1 MEHPLNM
8 QSPSAKHIVASCI
21 SLLLSLGSSQ
31 LSAEND
37 INAQDLNR
45 DLQQQSKNIQSAS
58 TIPGNEQ
65 APSTEEIL
73 VEEELPPWF
82 KVEVIVFKQSVG
94 TTSEIFPETVDFT
107 PPESLF
113 TLNDY
118 AYPEEHFL
126 RSEKQGLTYLNKEPE
141 ETEPTEETS
150 EPSTDTAAPDNT
162 SPGTMEI
169 STEPVAYHQ
178 EELLLLE
185 DAYKRLEKNKNYEI
199 LLATSWQQPT
209 IHKDEAPTLHLVAG
223 NWFDDQPEF
232 EAFLKISKQRYLH
245 AYADLF
251 LKTYN
256 LKTEHAIELDLS
268 SEVLS
273 TDQATSDNSS
283 TASSAAEV
291 QTLETQGS
299 DTPETDNQP
308 LITNP
313 IKSEPI
319 KSEPSKQ
326 NSFNLAG
333 QGIQTHHFQLFTLDI
348 NEDLLGQ
355 TSEKES
361 SYITDEVYMIRED
374 RIMKRSKDLYY
385 LDHPKFGM
393 IIKLTPQDKVLEF
406 IEGKAAN

>member
-1 MEHPLNM
+1 M
-8 QSPSAKHIVASCI
+8 QLPSAKHFVASCI
-21 SLLLSLGSSQ
+21 SLLFSLGSSQ
-31 LSAEND
+31 LYAEND

-45 DLQQQSKNIQSAS
+45 DLQQQSQNIQSAS

-65 APSTEEIL
+65 TQSAEEIL

-82 KVEVIVFKQSVG
+82 KVEIIVFKQTVG
-94 TTSEIFPETVDFT
+94 TTNEIFPETVDFT
-107 PPESLF
+107 PPESLY
-113 TLNDY
+113 TLNGFS
-118 AYPEEHFL
+118 YPEQHIL
-126 RSEKQGLTYLNKEPE
+126 RSERQGLTYLNQ
-141 ETEPTEETS
+141 ETEAEKKADPTLETTEE
-150 EPSTDTAAPDNT
+150 STDKPVPEDPSQDTNEANT
-162 SPGTMEI
+162 ET
-169 STEPVAYHQ
+169 VAYQQ

-185 DAYKRLEKNKNYEI
+185 DAYKRLEKNKNYDI

-256 LKTEHAIELDLS
+256 LKTEHEIELDLT
-268 SEVLS
+268 SEAL
-273 TDQATSDNSS
+273 TADQTISA
-283 TASSAAEV
+283 TAS
-291 QTLETQGS
+291 TETS
-299 DTPETDNQP
+299 ISETANSETHLTKATEAKTTP
-308 LITNP
+308 ITNVTP
-313 IKSEPI
+313 QTEG
-319 KSEPSKQ
+319 
-326 NSFNLAG
+326 FDLAG

-348 NEDLLGQ
+348 NEALLGQ
-355 TSEKES
+355 APEKES

-393 IIKLTPQDKVLEF
+393 IIKLTPQDKILEF
-406 IEGKAAN
+406 IEEKVAN

>member
-82 KVEVIVFKQSVG
+82 KVEVIVFKQTVG
-94 TTSEIFPETVDFT
+94 TTNEIFPETVDFT

-223 NWFDDQPEF
+223 NWFDNQPEF

-308 LITNP
+308 LIT
-313 IKSEPI
+313 KPI

-326 NSFNLAG
+326 DSFNLAG
-333 QGIQTHHFQLFTLDI
+333 QGIQTHHFQLFTLDV

-355 TSEKES
+355 TQEKES

-406 IEGKAAN
+406 IEEKAAN

>member
-82 KVEVIVFKQSVG
+82 KVEVIVFKQTVG

-113 TLNDY
+113 TLNGF

-126 RSEKQGLTYLNKEPE
+126 RSEKQGLTYPNKEPE

-150 EPSTDTAAPDNT
+150 ESSTDTAAPENT
-162 SPGTMEI
+162 SPETMDI

-256 LKTEHAIELDLS
+256 LKTEHAIELDLT

-283 TASSAAEV
+283 TDPSVPEA
-291 QTLETQGS
+291 QTLEIQVS
-299 DTPETDNQP
+299 QTPETENQP
-308 LITNP
+308 IIT
-313 IKSEPI
+313 
-319 KSEPSKQ
+319 EPSKQ
-326 NSFNLAG
+326 ESFNLAG

-406 IEGKAAN
+406 IEAKAAN